1 MFHNQSNKR
10 RELRSRKKQRGSM
23 LVMAI
28 FILTVMI
35 FLAVS
40 LQDIYTNASKS
51 IAYEVY
57 GTRALS
63 AANSAAEQALQK
75 VFFLQAQPALTWVV
89 DSPSAGVDTSNLS
102 VDLSGTTAFHGCTV
116 AVVVTRFEVSET
128 GYTHYRVDSTATCI
142 AGDFT
147 TVRTIA
153 IEGRER

>member
-1 MFHNQSNKR
+1 MYLNKLNKPNQW
-10 RELRSRKKQRGSM
+10 RSRKKQRGSM

-40 LQDIYTNASKS
+40 LQDIYSNASKS

-63 AANSAAEQALQK
+63 AANSGAEQALQK
-75 VFFLQAQPALTWVV
+75 VFFLQSETALSWTI
-89 DSPSAGVDTSNLS
+89 DSPSAGIDTANLNVNLS
-102 VDLSGTTAFHGCTV
+102 NTNAFHGCNV
-116 AVVVTRFEVSET
+116 AVVITRFVVSDT
-128 GYTHYRVDSTATCI
+128 GYTHYRVDSTASCV

-147 TVRTIA
+147 TVRSIA